1 MIDRLAALFVDEG
14 KWLTAS
20 MSLAAA
26 GVGLLSLRHRGSAVP
41 VRHRIM
47 AALNLN
53 AGVTVGS
60 MACGHLLA
68 VATKL
73 ALGTLREGSLLIFF
87 AIGISLLIP
96 SWMVTRHTRVLLARN
111 HEGRPTTV
119 LLNAWL
125 AFTLLMLGLHNLPL
139 AAPALFTI
147 AYCVHSGR
155 VMGWVIVSTAVTF
168 NVGLF
173 AASLAFLASGQSFEQ
188 FRGAE

>member
-1 MIDRLAALFVDEG
+1 MVDRLAALIVDEG

-20 MSLAAA
+20 MSLALV

-73 ALGTLREGSLLIFF
+73 ALGTLRDGF
-87 AIGISLLIP
+87 
-96 SWMVTRHTRVLLARN
+96 
-111 HEGRPTTV
+111 
-119 LLNAWL
+119 
-125 AFTLLMLGLHNLPL
+125 
-139 AAPALFTI
+139 
-147 AYCVHSGR
+147 C
-155 VMGWVIVSTAVTF
+155 
-168 NVGLF
+168 
-173 AASLAFLASGQSFEQ
+173 
-188 FRGAE
+188 